1 MQGRPG
7 PLAAWLL
14 LPVLVA
20 AEESPLVR
28 EVAIEGLAGA
38 RAARLRPYLKVG
50 LGQPL
55 SPAAVR
61 ESVELLFATGD
72 FEDVRVEQR
81 PVARGV
87 AVVFLPRPAP
97 RMRELRVRGD
107 RILGEKELRRVTRLR
122 WGEPLWEARLEE
134 AARDAALALVERGH
148 LEARVLASALRVG
161 EGASA
166 VFDVQAGPLARV
178 EQITVEGASQET
190 LRALEEEARP
200 RRGAPWQRSLAM
212 KAADR
217 MRRELASRRRWR
229 ASVEVLEQYD
239 PKTARVRL
247 RFLVRPGP
255 RISVSFRG
263 TRLPA
268 EQRRLVERV
277 VRDAGAQGD
286 ALEEAG
292 ERVEQELHARGH
304 RSPSVSQLEEQAPP
318 DRLEIVYLVEA
329 GAAAQVGSVQVVG
342 VESLG
347 LEPRL
352 LTQAG
357 APLRDDVLERDAASL
372 TRSLRELGFAEASV
386 ESEVP
391 EGGGVVPV
399 VLRARTGARSVVSS
413 ALVEAPSEAGV
424 PVPALLTQPGAAYRV
439 RTVALDKATLQN
451 AWRDAGFLL
460 AEVEPELD
468 FTEDRGGV
476 RVVFRVEPGPR
487 TKVGDVVVAG
497 LQQTREAV
505 VRREL
510 GFKPGDPFSLT
521 RVLDAQRRLQGL
533 GVFERVS
540 ARELVSAP
548 ADSLP
553 VVIAAEEAP
562 RSAVSYGL
570 GYAERDLL
578 RGSVEVTLRNLYG
591 MDRSLSSFA
600 RISFRGSRLFAT
612 YREPRLFGRR
622 QELFVTGFR
631 EEQDRDAF
639 DFVRYGG
646 LLQTARALSSRLTL
660 ITRLTYQLTDVFNVD
675 VPLDEIDR
683 QFRSS
688 IFSGP
693 SASLVLDTRNDPLD
707 PRRGQF
713 VGADLGLSHGL
724 LGGDSF
730 VKGFLQAASYAP
742 LNPRLVLALQ
752 GRLGLSGTF
761 RGEPPRLPLPD
772 RFFAG
777 GDYSLRGFAIDA
789 VNPEGGNSLLLG
801 SAELRFAV
809 RPRFELAAFS
819 DAGNVFPLVRDFTL
833 GELRYTAG
841 LGLRYKSSIGPLRVD
856 WGYKLNRRAGE
867 KGYQL
872 HVTVGHAF

>member
-1 MQGRPG
+1 MRLRLG
-7 PLAAWLL
+7 PLSASLL
-14 LPVLVA
+14 LPILVG
-20 AEESPLVR
+20 AEESPVVR
-28 EVAIEGLAGA
+28 EVLIEGVTRA
-38 RAARLRPYLKVG
+38 RAARLRPYLKLVP
-50 LGQPL
+50 GQPL
-55 SPAAVR
+55 AGAAVR

-81 PVARGV
+81 PVAGGV

-97 RMRELRVRGD
+97 RMSELRVRGD
-107 RILGEKELRRVTRLR
+107 RVLGEKELRRITRLR

-134 AARDAALALVERGH
+134 AGRDAALALVERGH
-148 LEARVLASALRVG
+148 PEARVLASALRVG
-161 EGASA
+161 EATTA

-178 EQITVEGASQET
+178 EQIAIEGASQET
-190 LRALEEEARP
+190 RRALLAEARP
-200 RRGAPWQRSLAM
+200 RSGESWRRSLAA
-212 KAADR
+212 KAAER
-217 MRRELASRRRWR
+217 MRRQLQARSRWR
-229 ASVEVLEQYD
+229 ASVEVLEEYD

-255 RISVSFRG
+255 RIGLSFRG

-268 EQRRLVERV
+268 ELRRLVEQLV
-277 VRDAGAQGD
+277 KEAGARGD

-304 RSPSVSQLEEQAPP
+304 RSPSVSHLEEQSPP
-318 DRLEIVYLVEA
+318 DRVEIVYVVEA
-329 GAAAQVGSVQVVG
+329 GAAAQVGAVQVLG

-347 LEPRL
+347 LPPRL

-357 APLRDDVLERDAASL
+357 MPLRDEVLERDAAAL

-386 ESEVP
+386 EPEVP
-391 EGGGVVPV
+391 EGGGTLPV
-399 VLRARTGARSVVSS
+399 VFRARTGPRSVVLS

-424 PVPALLTQPGAAYRV
+424 PVPPLLTQPGAAYRV

-451 AWRDAGFLL
+451 AWRDAGFLH
-460 AEVEPELD
+460 AEVEPEMD
-468 FTEDRGGV
+468 FADDKSGV

-487 TKVGDVVVAG
+487 TLVGDVVVAG

-510 GFKPGDPFSLT
+510 GFKAGDPFSLT
-521 RVLDAQRRLQGL
+521 RVLDAQRRQQGL

-540 ARELVSAP
+540 ARELVSSST
-548 ADSLP
+548 DSLP

-688 IFSGP
+688 TFSGP

-742 LNPRLVLALQ
+742 LKPRLVLALQ

-819 DAGNVFPLVRDFTL
+819 DAGNVFPLASDLALRD
-833 GELRYTAG
+833 LRYSAG